1 MEHHLNSTEDALIE
15 SLSFKLP
22 NSANF
27 ITDKRS
33 VSYYPSNGNE
43 FSPQGVKILRF
54 MLTGTDWLDPSTLR
68 VQYKFNNRDTTN
80 KLFPINSLA
89 AIPFRRLRILCGG
102 QLVEDID
109 YYNLVYNMLH
119 TLLPVERRMND
130 VVEGF
135 GFSSKVL
142 EDNNGIRYAAPD
154 FNTLNFSPS
163 IPQSASRIVSFP
175 LLCGLMNQTK
185 KLPLKFLQG
194 LQIELEIVNQYED
207 CVLKKVVVATD
218 ADQKIKDAVGT
229 QENTSTQWTISEA
242 VIHCDVLTLD
252 TQLDNEYTEHL
263 MSGKGLPIAFSSF
276 VHQVQA
282 TGGTDRPVISLSRS
296 FTRLETVFC
305 TFYKVPYLWYSP
317 DGTSVLPTQLFATH
331 TPLREQNLYWHPQFI
346 YQYGGPMGTTNVQSS
361 AEPFKSQQGFVYQA
375 NIEPEIQLQI
385 GSKLFPEI
393 PIRSSSE
400 AYYHLRKALG
410 CEKPN
415 STYSLNINEFE
426 YRTTKFIVGFD
437 IQREHSAFASGMNT
451 RTGDLITIKCL
462 NFSHKDNTGQTWIN
476 STPDFIHIT
485 LCYSGIMNITDAGV
499 QVLD

>member
-33 VSYYPSNGNE
+33 VSFYPSNGNE

-68 VQYKFNNRDTTN
+68 IQYRFNNRDSN
-80 KLFPINSLA
+80 HNLYPISSLA

-109 YYNLVYNMLH
+109 YYNLVYNLLH
-119 TLLPVERRMND
+119 TMMPAERRLND

-135 GFSSKVL
+135 GLSQDTILSNSKAQV
-142 EDNNGIRYAAPD
+142 D
-154 FNTLNFSPS
+154 FLSLNYSPS
-163 IPQSASRIVSFP
+163 IPQNASRIVAFP
-175 LLCGLMNQTK
+175 LLCGLMNQSK

-194 LQIELEIVNQYED
+194 LQIELEVVNQYAD
-207 CVLKKVVVATD
+207 CVLSKVNIA
-218 ADQKIKDAVGT
+218 ADSTTPPPEAVGA
-229 QENTSTQWTISEA
+229 QKETSTLWTISEA

-252 TQLDNEYTEHL
+252 NQLDNEYTEHL

-282 TGGTDRPVISLSRS
+282 TGGNDRPVISLSRS

-305 TFYKVPYLWYSP
+305 TFYKTPYIWMKEAGDLI
-317 DGTSVLPTQLFATH
+317 GKPTDKLALH
-331 TPLREQNLYWHPQFI
+331 IPLREQNFFWHPQFI
-346 YQYGGPMGTTNVQSS
+346 YQYGADMGTTRYQSKV
-361 AEPFKSQQGFVYQA
+361 EPFKSKQGFVYQA

-400 AYYHLRKALG
+400 AYYQLRKALG

-415 STYSLNINEFE
+415 TTYSLNISEME
-426 YRTTKFIVGFD
+426 YRTTKFIIGFD

-462 NFSHKDNTGQTWIN
+462 NFNHKDNAGNDWIGA
-476 STPDFIHIT
+476 TPDYIHIT
-485 LCYSGIMNITDAGV
+485 LAYSGIMNITDAGV